1 MLDSRDLE
9 SLAREMAGAV
19 RAYVGRSLNHVSGR
33 IDDLA
38 KQIAAIPSGKDGV
51 DGAIGPQGQAGPKGD
66 AGIRGEKGLDGRDG
80 RDGKD
85 GREGTDGIDGAAG
98 RDAAHIEYLDG
109 IDESKQYPR
118 GTYALY
124 RGGVIVALR
133 STLPVNG
140 DLAAAGW
147 GVAMNGVA
155 EESEENLDDGRLI
168 KRRTIY
174 TNGREFVREIRLQRM
189 RDRGGYRDGEK
200 YGAGD
205 GVTYG
210 GSFWIAQQD
219 APEGRPDAGS
229 GHWRIAVKKGRDGKD
244 APGAAQA
251 TPGNPVVRIS

>member
-1 MLDSRDLE
+1 MLDIRDLE
-9 SLAREMAGAV
+9 SLAREMAEAV
-19 RAYVGRSLNHVSGR
+19 RAYVGRSLNQISGR
-33 IDDLA
+33 LDDLA
-38 KQIAAIPSGKDGV
+38 KQIAAIPSGKDGK
-51 DGAIGPQGQAGPKGD
+51 DGAIGPQGEAGSKGD
-66 AGIRGEKGLDGRDG
+66 VGLRGEKGLDGRDG

-98 RDAAHIEYLDG
+98 RDAAHIDYLDG
-109 IDESKQYPR
+109 IDETRQYPR

-133 STLPVNG
+133 STLPVTG

-147 GVAMNGVA
+147 GVAMNGIA
-155 EESEENLDDGRLI
+155 EDFDEILDDGRVF
-168 KRRTIY
+168 KRKTVY
-174 TNGREFVREIRLQRM
+174 TNGREVVMEIRIPGF

-200 YGAGD
+200 YSVGD

-219 APEGRPDAGS
+219 APEGRPDGGA

-244 APGAAQA
+244 AAPPD
-251 TPGNPVVRIS
+251 TPGKPVVKVA